1 MSDILKKIMTAGDC
15 LLIQYNTCNV
25 VKLCKLMTTS
35 TYEWRP
41 PPSLR
46 DSRDHV
52 MVQDKLFTEE
62 I

>member
-1 MSDILKKIMTAGDC
+1 MTAGDC

-41 PPSLR
+41 PPPSLR